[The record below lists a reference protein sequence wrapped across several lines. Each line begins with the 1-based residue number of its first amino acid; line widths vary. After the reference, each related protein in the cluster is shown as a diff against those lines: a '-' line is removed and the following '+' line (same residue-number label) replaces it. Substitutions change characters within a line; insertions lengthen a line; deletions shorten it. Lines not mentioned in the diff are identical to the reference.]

1 METMV
6 KNSTD
11 KNKEKETVTNLK
23 KRRNYKKELELVRD
37 ELANVKDQLLRKA
50 AEFDNYRRRTEQEF
64 SSLINNANSDLIT
77 DLLPVL
83 DDLERSLGSKDK
95 VTDVESFA
103 QGVELIYQKFLK
115 ILESRGLKPIEAV
128 GKEFDTEEHEAL
140 MAVENDG
147 HKSNHVVQ
155 EHLKGY
161 KLNDKVLRHSQVVV
175 SK

>member
-1 METMV
+1 
-6 KNSTD
+6 
-11 KNKEKETVTNLK
+11 
-23 KRRNYKKELELVRD
+23 
-37 ELANVKDQLLRKA
+37 
-50 AEFDNYRRRTEQEF
+50 
-64 SSLINNANSDLIT
+64 
-77 DLLPVL
+77 
-83 DDLERSLGSKDK
+83 
-95 VTDVESFA
+95 
-103 QGVELIYQKFLK
+103 LIYQKFLK